1 MSSLDC
7 ATCPV
12 RNRAACAALNEEE
25 RARLAKLGRHRELK
39 RGESLI
45 VAGDDNLASATLLSG
60 ALKIAS
66 FDQDG
71 NEHILSLIHPA
82 GYVGEMF
89 SPVAHHDIVAL
100 TDSKLCTFSRK
111 DFEAAIAEFPALAAA
126 LLRRSAEEL
135 IESRGLID
143 LIGRK
148 SAQSKVAGLLCVLAK
163 AASHSPCHPAENFEL
178 PLSRKEMADLLGLT
192 IETVSRQLSAMER
205 GGVIQ
210 KNGAR
215 GITIRDALQ
224 LMRLVS

>member
-89 SPVAHHDIVAL
+89 SPVAHHDTVAL

-148 SAQSKVAGLLCVLAK
+148 SAQSKVAGLLCALAK

-192 IETVSRQLSAMER
+192 IETVSKQLSAMER
-205 GGVIQ
+205 GGFIQ

-215 GITIRDALQ
+215 GITMRDALQ

>member
-89 SPVAHHDIVAL
+89 SPVAHHDTVAL

-148 SAQSKVAGLLCVLAK
+148 SAQSKVAGLLCALAK